1 MAVTAEN
8 KELTKRLDIA
18 MGETLQMAKE
28 NKALQERNERIAQY
42 LPVIS
47 RLQKEHPELYSE
59 LQRPKEKPKPF
70 NSRFNQNY
78 K

>member
-1 MAVTAEN
+1 
-8 KELTKRLDIA
+8 
-18 MGETLQMAKE
+18 MGETLQMVKE
-28 NKALQERNERIAQY
+28 NKVLQERNDRLSKY

-59 LQRPKEKPKPF
+59 LQKPKEKPKPF
-70 NSRFNQNY
+70 NSRFNSNY